1 MDKIKAYGIC
11 LYKKESNT
19 IKLLL
24 CKSVTSQNKWGFLKG
39 VEEQD
44 ELKIDTA
51 LREFYEESGILVQK
65 KHLENYFEQ
74 ENETKDIG
82 IFLVN
87 YDTIGGIKKFF
98 SGEKLL
104 SKFLSWENT
113 QVKFFDIDN
122 LPLFKKKQQK
132 LVKDIIQYFKKEG

>member
-1 MDKIKAYGIC
+1 MIKLKAYGIC

-24 CKSVTSQNKWGFLKG
+24 CKSIASQNNWGFLKG
-39 VEEQD
+39 IQEKD

-51 LREFYEESGILVQK
+51 IREFYEEGGIQVQK

-74 ENETKDIG
+74 KNQLKDIG

-87 YDTIGGIKKFF
+87 YDTIDNIKKNFN
-98 SGEKLL
+98 GDKLL
-104 SKFLSWENT
+104 SKFLSWENS
-113 QVKFFDIDN
+113 QVKFFDISD
-122 LPLFKKKQQK
+122 LPPIKKKQQQ
-132 LVKDIIQYFKKEG
+132 LTRDIVQYFKKER